1 MGTNVTDAITHETIY
16 EGNAVIAILISAAQP
31 KSLGHFSTSSHKIS
45 SFPMEGFWDGSRV
58 IPHDD
63 MSFSSNFN
71 QILVQSGHGNQKSIP
86 STFIE
91 IQDKLARDPVI
102 NGETYSLMVIRE
114 STVDLLKSLKG
125 MDFKMGNVSAE
136 SDIANCHA
144 LAAEYVRVYDLHQ
157 EGDNSE
163 GIKRHMIKLEKAL
176 DFSSIETHINGIEV
190 PAVGSALI
198 RDSHCVFSDRLIEMV
213 EEVYGYEGNG
223 VGDYLKNYRELPR
236 DYDEIITKLHQGQ
249 FIAKALDVIGR
260 QVAPSMTTIARQDDH
275 YNLEMASKIAQRE
288 LQSKLAFAKEASSP
302 GFLADIDKEIES
314 MKRMLAD
321 VIRQRKEVGREL
333 GIRPGLEPHQ

>member
-1 MGTNVTDAITHETIY
+1 MSTNVTDAITHETIY
-16 EGNAVIAILISAAQP
+16 EGDSVVAILISAAEP
-31 KSLGHFSTSSHKIS
+31 TSLGNSSTSSHKIS
-45 SFPMEGFWDGSRV
+45 SFPMEGLWDGSRV

-63 MSFSSNFN
+63 LTFSSTFN
-71 QILVQSGHGNQKSIP
+71 EILVQSGHGNQKSTP
-86 STFIE
+86 DNFIE
-91 IQDKLARDPVI
+91 IQDRLARDPVI

-114 STVDLLKSLKG
+114 STVDLLKSLKDI
-125 MDFKMGNVSAE
+125 DFKMGNASVE

-157 EGDNSE
+157 EGDNSD
-163 GIKRHMIKLEKAL
+163 GIRRHLIKLEKAL
-176 DFSSIETHINGIEV
+176 DFSSIETHINGIDV

-213 EEVYGYEGNG
+213 EEVYGHEGNG
-223 VGDYLKNYRELPR
+223 VADYLRDYRELPR
-236 DYDEIITKLHQGQ
+236 DYDEIVTKLHQGQ

-275 YNLEMASKIAQRE
+275 YNLEMASKITQRE
-288 LQSKLAFAKEASSP
+288 LQSKLACAKEASSP
-302 GFLADIDKEIES
+302 GLLADIDKEIEDL
-314 MKRMLAD
+314 KRMLAD

-333 GIRPGLEPHQ
+333 GVRPGPEPHQ